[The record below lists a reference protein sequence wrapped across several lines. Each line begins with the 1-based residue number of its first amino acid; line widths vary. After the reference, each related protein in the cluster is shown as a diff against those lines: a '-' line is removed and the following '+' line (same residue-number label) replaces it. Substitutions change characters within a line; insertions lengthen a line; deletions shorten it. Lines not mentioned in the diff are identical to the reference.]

1 MDSEIFEI
9 QFLDPLVLGEIVGDF
24 KAFSPKLIVFLYETG

>member
-9 QFLDPLVLGEIVGDF
+9 QFLDPLVFGEIVGDF
-24 KAFSPKLIVFLYETG
+24 KAFPSKLIVFLYETG